1 MQFIDILILVII
13 CFAAIR
19 GFAQGLVRQI
29 GSLGGL
35 LLAILGAIYLSKFTE
50 TLLVGI
56 FKLPDYVYHP
66 LAWLL
71 TFLVIYLSVW
81 TLAWFL
87 LRMVRW
93 AQLGRIDRMSGIVF
107 CIFKYVLVLSVILNI
122 FELIDRDSRLLSQN
136 KKENSYFYSRIAK
149 IAPSIF
155 SLVTDKVMSND
166 LKYGEN

>member
-35 LLAILGAIYLSKFTE
+35 LLAILGAIYLSRFTE

-81 TLAWFL
+81 TLACFL
-87 LRMVRW
+87 LRMIRW
-93 AQLGRIDRMSGIVF
+93 VQLGGIDRISGIVF
-107 CIFKYVLVLSVILNI
+107 VYLSM
-122 FELIDRDSRLLSQN
+122 FW
-136 KKENSYFYSRIAK
+136 Y
-149 IAPSIF
+149 
-155 SLVTDKVMSND
+155 
-166 LKYGEN
+166 